1 MNAVMNAFLVP
12 LQSGPVT
19 TIGEFFAAGGALMW
33 PILACSIVV
42 LGLAIERY
50 LSLRRGRLL
59 PAAVV
64 DAVEQVREGRAA
76 VIAESIAEAR
86 APAARV
92 LAAGLRRRGHAL
104 ADVEKAM
111 EDQLQKEGTRLRAN
125 VRGISL
131 IAAIAPL
138 LGLLGTVL
146 GIAEAFAVFASV
158 EQGAGKHEQ
167 LAAGIKVALYTTIFG
182 LGVAIPATILAAHL
196 NGRARKLLLLVAETL
211 GPAVEPLARRPAEES
226 HAA

>member
-59 PAAVV
+59 PSAVV

-76 VIAESIAEAR
+76 VIADAIAEAR